1 MSAGIRAGSSNDG
14 YVQVNGNDIIT
25 ALSGGNVGIGNTSPS
40 TKLHVNG
47 TVTATNFVGNVGGTP
62 EFSGDL
68 TIPQWIIHAGDTD
81 TKLGFP
87 SADAVDIFAGGKQV
101 RLTSDGHLGINRTTP
116 AAPITARRLDAVSY
130 THLTLPTKA

>member
-40 TKLHVNG
+40 TKLHVTG
-47 TVTATNFVGNVGGTP
+47 DITATNFIGNISGTP

-87 SADAVDIFAGGKQV
+87 SADAVDIFA
-101 RLTSDGHLGINRTTP
+101 LSLIHI
-116 AAPITARRLDAVSY
+116 
-130 THLTLPTKA
+130 

>member
-87 SADAVDIFAGGKQV
+87 SADAVDIFNV
-101 RLTSDGHLGINRTTP
+101 FLPSPPVPH
-116 AAPITARRLDAVSY
+116 VSIQFS
-130 THLTLPTKA
+130 TLTLLDFSLKT